1 MKFEEVAG
9 RKSSAS
15 EFLELSPRRSKH
27 YSSKLCL
34 QKYRLRPRNTNT
46 AKYFTAARSPPPS
59 RRSRRAEYVAQQPTH
74 IRRLLRDCDLRDRN
88 AEVSFVD
95 IPPGPFNGGTDGGLL
110 NGWVLMVLFGE
121 HLATTSFTQSV
132 RSCSP
137 SLCPPRGGIV
147 WFTAALTHLR
157 LVVEYYVIIP
167 NNNRFVAFIAIAGA
181 LARCRTNTSMD
192 LVLQVPHGLRSRSR
206 DTYLHSEVA
215 NPHYVALQKGH
226 ATGKHPTI
234 YIP

>member
-15 EFLELSPRRSKH
+15 EFPELSPRRSKH
-27 YSSKLCL
+27 YCSKLCL

-46 AKYFTAARSPPPS
+46 AKYFIAARRHLHPVGGADE
-59 RRSRRAEYVAQQPTH
+59 REYVAQQPTH

-121 HLATTSFTQSV
+121 HLATTSFT
-132 RSCSP
+132 
-137 SLCPPRGGIV
+137 
-147 WFTAALTHLR
+147 
-157 LVVEYYVIIP
+157 
-167 NNNRFVAFIAIAGA
+167 NR
-181 LARCRTNTSMD
+181 
-192 LVLQVPHGLRSRSR
+192 
-206 DTYLHSEVA
+206 
-215 NPHYVALQKGH
+215 
-226 ATGKHPTI
+226 
-234 YIP
+234 